1 MVTAAHSMVQPT
13 QWCSLG
19 PLNGAAD
26 VWRRAHVATRP
37 LHAAASF
44 PWSRLLS
51 IEPTPLH
58 EAESSPWS
66 RVEQHRAKSSPLNR
80 TRPLRAA
87 ESCCTH
93 EDVSVIHA
101 GCSHVAVM
109 LQSCCSHVAVM
120 LHERG
125 RLSDTREVAGVQ
137 VMLHSHVARPRTPQ
151 WRAGQDLSMVHVR
164 LVTRRSWDTYCISP
178 LACSPPPPRAVSI
191 IFDHCPS
198 PAIYVVNSSLCER
211 FVASVGEWVY
221 DLWVLCLSLIVESC
235 RGSKGVVPLVS

>member
-1 MVTAAHSMVQPT
+1 MATAAHSWCSCRLVTAAHSMVQPT

-109 LQSCCSHVAVM
+109 LQSCCTSEDVSVIHARLQACRSCCTVM
-120 LHERG
+120 LHARG
-125 RLSDTREVAGVQ
+125 PLNGAQ
-137 VMLHSHVARPRTPQ
+137 VRTSQ
-151 WRAGQDLSMVHVR
+151 WC
-164 LVTRRSWDTYCISP
+164 T
-178 LACSPPPPRAVSI
+178 
-191 IFDHCPS
+191 
-198 PAIYVVNSSLCER
+198 
-211 FVASVGEWVY
+211 
-221 DLWVLCLSLIVESC
+221 
-235 RGSKGVVPLVS
+235 